1 MDGGVL
7 PGARHRQCLGFLGG
21 LECNLTLPLL
31 VVPAQHTSLALGGA
45 DFTSFWVDAG
55 SRVASCGGASLHYF
69 TGLLLVV
76 GDTGLLDVCELLDG
90 FDSGLLH
97 SGLLHLGLLDGFD
110 PGLLDGFNSGLLHSG
125 HRIFVGL
132 IL

>member
-1 MDGGVL
+1 MDKVPIKAL
-7 PGARHRQCLGFLGG
+7 IARDR
-21 LECNLTLPLL
+21 LL
-31 VVPAQHTSLALGGA
+31 SG
-45 DFTSFWVDAG
+45 
-55 SRVASCGGASLHYF
+55 LHYF

-76 GDTGLLDVCELLDG
+76 GDTGLLDVRELLDG
-90 FDSGLLH
+90 FHSGLLH

-110 PGLLDGFNSGLLHSG
+110 SGLLHSG

>member
-1 MDGGVL
+1 M
-7 PGARHRQCLGFLGG
+7 
-21 LECNLTLPLL
+21 
-31 VVPAQHTSLALGGA
+31 SLGGA

-110 PGLLDGFNSGLLHSG
+110 SGLLHSG
-125 HRIFVGL
+125 HRIFVGAVFCVRSNHPT
-132 IL
+132 I